1 MKASEKRLEEF
12 LNERNVSFII
22 PVYQRNYDWMKEQCK
37 QFIEDIEL
45 LAKRKRDS
53 HFLGSIV
60 YTKGS
65 DIEVIEKGLKEYIII
80 DGQQRITTTMLYFNA
95 IRLLA
100 KKWHTDKKQSN
111 DAEEKMAQINM
122 AYEVLSDHKR
132 RKMYDQHFA
141 NK

>member
-80 DGQQRITTTMLYFNA
+80 DGQQELLQPYF
-95 IRLLA
+95 
-100 KKWHTDKKQSN
+100 
-111 DAEEKMAQINM
+111 
-122 AYEVLSDHKR
+122 
-132 RKMYDQHFA
+132 F
-141 NK
+141 